1 MLVRKALKKDCL
13 LKLGKMDIKEAI
25 EKHLKHVQTKGTH
38 VVQLFANDL
47 IIYIKYTVEV
57 IERKIPDSDSDGSD
71 IYEAEITKVAFDGID
86 KVEDGIS
93 DVWLVLSIPDVE
105 LIEDIFNHTASKLIG
120 KKYDW

>member
-1 MLVRKALKKDCL
+1 
-13 LKLGKMDIKEAI
+13 MDIKEAI
-25 EKHLKHVQTKGTH
+25 EKHLKQIPTKGTH

-57 IERKIPDSDSDGSD
+57 IERKMPDSDSDGSD
-71 IYEAEITKVAFDGID
+71 IYEAEITKVTFDGID

-93 DVWLVLSIPDVE
+93 DVRLVLSIPDVE

>member
-1 MLVRKALKKDCL
+1 MN
-13 LKLGKMDIKEAI
+13 IKEAI
-25 EKHLKHVQTKGTH
+25 EKHLKHIPTKGTH

-71 IYEAEITKVAFDGID
+71 IYEAEITKVAFDKI
-86 KVEDGIS
+86 IR
-93 DVWLVLSIPDVE
+93 
-105 LIEDIFNHTASKLIG
+105 ASKDSSPIELSDYESDLIKEVFNLTAMTLVG